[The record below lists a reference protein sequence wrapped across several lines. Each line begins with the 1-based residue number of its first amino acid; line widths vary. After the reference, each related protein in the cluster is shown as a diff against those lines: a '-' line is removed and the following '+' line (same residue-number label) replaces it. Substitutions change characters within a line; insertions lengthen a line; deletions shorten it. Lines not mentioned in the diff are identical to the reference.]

1 MGAHMIDSI
10 FFGDQFGTAE
20 MRAVFDDQSLLQKWL
35 DVEAALARAEAVAG
49 VIPVAAAD
57 EITRQ
62 ARAEQMDVQAIKRDI
77 DWTFH
82 PIVPV
87 IRELARHCGTA
98 GEYVHW
104 GATTQDI
111 MDTAV
116 ALQLKAAYAL
126 LRRDLLGLEAI
137 LLNLADRHRD
147 TVMCGRTHGQHALPT
162 TFGYKV
168 AVWLLENRRHIDRLD
183 ACVPR
188 VLVGQLGGAV
198 GTLASFPCKGL
209 EVQRHMLEDLELA
222 VPQAAWHTAR
232 DGLAEWV
239 CVLGM
244 IAATMGKI
252 ANEVINLQRSE
263 IAELEEPF
271 ELGKIGSS
279 TMPHKRNP
287 MICEAIMAGSLV
299 VRQDAA
305 LALNAMV
312 QEHERDMG
320 PWQAEW
326 EFVPRATIM
335 TAGTLALTIR
345 VLGGLHVR
353 ADQMRRNLDTT
364 GGLMLSEAVMLAL
377 GQHIGKQEAHELIYG
392 VCMQAFERGSPLL
405 EALADEPRVTAHLH
419 RERISELLEPQRYTG
434 LAAVMTERAVAA
446 TREAREKGVAHGQ
459 PG

>member
-1 MGAHMIDSI
+1 MIDSI
-10 FFGDQFGTAE
+10 FFRDQFGTVE
-20 MRAVFDDQSLLQKWL
+20 MRAVFDDRTLLQKWL
-35 DVEAALARAEAVAG
+35 DAEAALARAEARLGIIPAG
-49 VIPVAAAD
+49 AAA
-57 EITRQ
+57 EISRR
-62 ARAEQMDVQAIKRDI
+62 ARAEEMDVEAIKHGI
-77 DWTFH
+77 DHTFH

-87 IRELARHCGTA
+87 IRELARRCGPA

-116 ALQLKAAYAL
+116 VLQIKDASEL
-126 LRRDLLGLEAI
+126 LRRDLLRIEERMLD
-137 LLNLADRHRD
+137 LAARHRD
-147 TVMCGRTHGQHALPT
+147 TVMPGRTHGQHALPT

-168 AVWLLENRRHIDRLD
+168 AVWLRENRRHLDRLED
-183 ACVPR
+183 CLPR

-198 GTLASFPCKGL
+198 GTLASLPGNGL
-209 EVQRHMLEDLELA
+209 DVQRLMMEDLGLS
-222 VPQAAWHTAR
+222 VPETSWHTAR

-244 IAATMGKI
+244 IAATLGKI

-271 ELGKIGSS
+271 AFGKVGSS

-287 MICEAIMAGSLV
+287 MICEAVAAVTLI
-299 VRQDAA
+299 VRQDAS

-326 EFVPRATIM
+326 EFVPRAALL
-335 TAGTLALTIR
+335 TAAALQHMIR

-353 ADQMRRNLDTT
+353 TEMMARNLDVTR
-364 GGLMLSEAVMLAL
+364 GQMLSEAVMLAL
-377 GQHIGKQEAHELIYG
+377 AEHIGRQEAHDLIYG
-392 VCMQAFERGSPLL
+392 ICMRAFDIGQPLE
-405 EALADEPRVTAHLH
+405 EALLADSRMSEHLS
-419 RERISELLEPQRYTG
+419 RARIAELLDPRRYTG
-434 LAAVMTERAVAA
+434 LAGEMADRAVELTHRQRAA
-446 TREAREKGVAHGQ
+446 AEQGQ
-459 PG
+459 